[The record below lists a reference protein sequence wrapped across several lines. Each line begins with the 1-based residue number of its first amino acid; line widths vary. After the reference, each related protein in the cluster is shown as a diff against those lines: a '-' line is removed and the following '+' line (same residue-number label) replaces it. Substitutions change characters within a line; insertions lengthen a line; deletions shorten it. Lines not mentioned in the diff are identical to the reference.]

1 MEKRL
6 FNFWKPCVLKHKLPL
21 EKFNRSEFIIWQCEH
36 QSKILKK
43 KKINV
48 FIYHEHRTEMFM
60 IYINQL
66 FVDVKLAVYP
76 TCRKITSGVRLTKNY

>member
-36 QSKILKK
+36 QSKIFKK
-43 KKINV
+43 KKSMCL
-48 FIYHEHRTEMFM
+48 FIMNIEVHDLY
-60 IYINQL
+60 
-66 FVDVKLAVYP
+66 
-76 TCRKITSGVRLTKNY
+76 